1 MFTIGTITLQKIEI
15 LIAISTN
22 LEFGNDNFIFD
33 LLHTPSKIP
42 INLIPIKIKV
52 HDSKIIRWTLLEKV
66 QVKNL
71 NLGIQIKPHMVK
83 INVNLDSQK
92 T

>member
-1 MFTIGTITLQKIEI
+1 MFTIGTITLQKLEI

-22 LEFGNDNFIFD
+22 LEFGKDDFTFD
-33 LLHTPSKIP
+33 LLHTLNKIS

-71 NLGIQIKPHMVK
+71 NLGIEIEPHMVK

>member
-1 MFTIGTITLQKIEI
+1 M
-15 LIAISTN
+15 IANSAN
-22 LEFGNDNFIFD
+22 LEFSNDDFTFD

-42 INLIPIKIKV
+42 IYLIPIRIKV
-52 HDSKIIRWTLLEKV
+52 HDSKIIRWTLLKKI

-71 NLGIQIKPHMVK
+71 NLGIEIKPHMVK
-83 INVNLDSQK
+83 IDVNLDSQK

>member
-1 MFTIGTITLQKIEI
+1 MFTIGTITLQKLEI

-22 LEFGNDNFIFD
+22 LEFGNDDFTFD
-33 LLHTPSKIP
+33 LLHTLNKIS

-71 NLGIQIKPHMVK
+71 NLGIEIEPHMVK

>member
-1 MFTIGTITLQKIEI
+1 LFTIGTITLQKLQI
-15 LIAISTN
+15 LIAISAN
-22 LEFGNDNFIFD
+22 LEFGNDGFTFN

-42 INLIPIKIKV
+42 IYLNPIRIKV
-52 HDSKIIRWTLLEKV
+52 HDSKIIKWTLLKKV

-71 NLGIQIKPHMVK
+71 NLGIEIKPHMVK

-92 T
+92 P